1 MAEAPVLD
9 PYLGRIHDVDSHL
22 QVAMRRYPE
31 LMGESGERIY
41 RRFKDFAGNSDYAK
55 LLDPEEGEEPGKFI
69 APHGIAVDSR
79 GDIYA
84 ADVQRQGLQ
93 VFRRGG

>member
-1 MAEAPVLD
+1 MPEAPALD

-41 RRFKDFAGNSDYAK
+41 RRFKAFAGDSEYAK
-55 LLDPEEGEEPGKFI
+55 LLDPEEGEEAASEHSIWNVKGPRAPG
-69 APHGIAVDSR
+69 AGTP
-79 GDIYA
+79 
-84 ADVQRQGLQ
+84 
-93 VFRRGG
+93 